1 LKKLICSICGREFE
15 GRASNAK
22 YCSHE
27 CMKEG
32 ARISNRN
39 RKRYRSQARKDLK
52 VERVRYTTSSI
63 AEIAKMAAEA
73 GMSYG
78 QFVAKEGK

>member
-1 LKKLICSICGREFE
+1 MKTLICSICGREFE

-22 YCSHE
+22 YCSYE

-39 RKRYRSQARKDLK
+39 RKRYRSQKRKDLMTQQI
-52 VERVRYTTSSI
+52 RYSTSSV
-63 AEIAKMAAEA
+63 AEIAKAAAAA
-73 GMSYG
+73 GMTYG
-78 QFVAKEGK
+78 EYVGRFKV